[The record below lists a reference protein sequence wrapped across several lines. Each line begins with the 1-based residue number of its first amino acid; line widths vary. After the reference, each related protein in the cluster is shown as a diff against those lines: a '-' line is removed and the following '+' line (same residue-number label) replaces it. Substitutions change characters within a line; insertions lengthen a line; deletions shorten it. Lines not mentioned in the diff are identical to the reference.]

1 MNFCKGNILISTP
14 DTLGDIFSRSVIL
27 IIEHD
32 EGGAFGLILNK
43 MDETASRE
51 ITQRLNFHAEVYDGG
66 PLRDQRSFFLIKGDL
81 SKEGYTKVNDHFS
94 FTENMERVVVDI
106 FLKKIRPEDVKIF
119 AGYSGWHA
127 GQLEE
132 ELSRNY
138 WKKAKTN
145 IDFAA
150 LNSHDLWKD
159 LMTSL
164 GGEHLIWANTPKDT
178 RMNETAPR
186 PAVLFLPFFL
196 FDGFQELLKLIG
208 EVELRAYGIKNRIL
222 VKHPLGNFIRDF
234 AVVAVKIILAPL
246 FAVIVRHEPVIV
258 RLNCL
263 PFLQNFFSFGKNSFY
278 FH

>member
-1 MNFCKGNILISTP
+1 MNSCKGNILISTP

-43 MDETASRE
+43 MDEIASRE

-66 PLRDQRSFFLIKGDL
+66 PIRDQRSFFLIKGDL
-81 SKEGYTKVNDHFS
+81 SKEGYTKVNEHFS

-119 AGYSGWHA
+119 VGYSGWHA

-138 WKKAKTN
+138 WKKAKTS

-178 RMNETAPR
+178 RMN
-186 PAVLFLPFFL
+186 
-196 FDGFQELLKLIG
+196 
-208 EVELRAYGIKNRIL
+208 
-222 VKHPLGNFIRDF
+222 
-234 AVVAVKIILAPL
+234 
-246 FAVIVRHEPVIV
+246 
-258 RLNCL
+258 
-263 PFLQNFFSFGKNSFY
+263 
-278 FH
+278 

>member
-1 MNFCKGNILISTP
+1 MNSCKGNILISTP

-43 MDETASRE
+43 MDEIASRE
-51 ITQRLNFHAEVYDGG
+51 ITKRLDFHAEVYDGG
-66 PLRDQRSFFLIKGDL
+66 PIRDQRSFFLIKGDL
-81 SKEGYTKVNDHFS
+81 SKEGYTIVNEHFS
-94 FTENMERVVVDI
+94 FTENTEHVVVDI

-138 WKKAKTN
+138 WKKAKTS

-150 LNSHDLWKD
+150 LSSPDLWKD

-178 RMNETAPR
+178 RMN
-186 PAVLFLPFFL
+186 
-196 FDGFQELLKLIG
+196 
-208 EVELRAYGIKNRIL
+208 
-222 VKHPLGNFIRDF
+222 
-234 AVVAVKIILAPL
+234 
-246 FAVIVRHEPVIV
+246 
-258 RLNCL
+258 
-263 PFLQNFFSFGKNSFY
+263 
-278 FH
+278 

>member
-66 PLRDQRSFFLIKGDL
+66 PIRDQRSFFLIKGDL
-81 SKEGYTKVNDHFS
+81 SKEGYTKVNDRFS

-138 WKKAKTN
+138 WKKVKTSV
-145 IDFAA
+145 DFAA
-150 LNSHDLWKD
+150 LSSPDLWKD

-178 RMNETAPR
+178 RMN
-186 PAVLFLPFFL
+186 
-196 FDGFQELLKLIG
+196 
-208 EVELRAYGIKNRIL
+208 
-222 VKHPLGNFIRDF
+222 
-234 AVVAVKIILAPL
+234 
-246 FAVIVRHEPVIV
+246 
-258 RLNCL
+258 
-263 PFLQNFFSFGKNSFY
+263 
-278 FH
+278 